1 MTTDSIPLVRTF
13 FGAGASCAELLAA
26 QSQDIQS
33 LPMDNAAQHQS
44 SGNHQSDI
52 IGTKEFEF
60 DANCLDEYLE
70 DILKWWNGDR
80 KPRGVSLEQSGRCL
94 YVHLFLIQN
103 SLSMDLNII

>member
-26 QSQDIQS
+26 QSQDIQRPS
-33 LPMDNAAQHQS
+33 PIDNATQHQS
-44 SGNHQSDI
+44 FGNHHSDI

-60 DANCLDEYLE
+60 DAKCLDEYLE

-94 YVHLFLIQN
+94 YVHLF
-103 SLSMDLNII
+103 